1 MAAPVSA
8 DPGRD
13 RRRRRGGWLW
23 WLLLLLAA
31 VIALI
36 IVLAARGCGSDNDNG
51 KSNNNGQTAT
61 NGGAG
66 TTTSAASNGSGSGGS
81 ATGIGALT
89 SRSANLL
96 GRSPTALARFVGK
109 PVSGRAVKVVSVVGD
124 EVFWVGSSNSDRQR
138 PCACPPED
146 ERRITAE
153 GTRRRPCVVHGGAC
167 KERGRRRRLVR
178 GDGTRR
184 RGAAETARRARGDER
199 LDVETHA
206 LERRARA
213 SGSSASVA
221 MTASASRSCSA
232 P

>member
-51 KSNNNGQTAT
+51 KSSNNGQTAT

-124 EVFWVGSSNSDRQR
+124 EVFWVGSSNSDRVLVHLKTSGES
-138 PCACPPED
+138 PPKVRAGD
-146 ERRITAE
+146 RASFT
-153 GTRRRPCVVHGGAC
+153 GALA
-167 KERGRRRRLVR
+167 KNAA
-178 GDGTRR
+178 
-184 RGAAETARRARGDER
+184 GAAGSYGVTER
-199 LDVETHA
+199 EGAALLKRQGVHVETNVST
-206 LERRARA
+206 LKLTR
-213 SGSSASVA
+213 
-221 MTASASRSCSA
+221 
-232 P
+232 